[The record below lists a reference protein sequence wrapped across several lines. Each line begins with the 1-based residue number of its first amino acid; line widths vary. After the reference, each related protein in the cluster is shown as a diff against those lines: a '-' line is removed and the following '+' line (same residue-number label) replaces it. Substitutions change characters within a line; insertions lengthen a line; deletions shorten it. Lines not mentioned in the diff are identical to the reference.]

1 VEASA
6 QADRSRRLLG
16 VVSEDSH
23 RDEWEMQEKQ
33 GGNPWAYL
41 CRAHRQG
48 QAAGRS
54 GKRKVLR
61 AAEEAGVEPP
71 EADGNSRDE
80 EKRL

>member
-1 VEASA
+1 
-6 QADRSRRLLG
+6 
-16 VVSEDSH
+16 
-23 RDEWEMQEKQ
+23 MQEKQ
-33 GGNPWAYL
+33 GGSPWAYF